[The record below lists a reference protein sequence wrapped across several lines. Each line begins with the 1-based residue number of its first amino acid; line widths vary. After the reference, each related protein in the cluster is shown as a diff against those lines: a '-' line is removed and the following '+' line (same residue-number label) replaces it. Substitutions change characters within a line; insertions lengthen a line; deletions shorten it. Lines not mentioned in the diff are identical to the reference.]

1 MSLKLSTVVRV
12 FIGLLIVS
20 LLIYFLDPARI
31 LDTLLSINVIYLIPA
46 FIVYALTFLVLA
58 YRWQKILADM
68 GIVIPLTEAYSA
80 FVGGVLI
87 SDITPGRIGE
97 FSRPILIKNQSEGNK
112 GILSVILDRCM
123 DLITIIILGMLGI
136 FVFIPAHGGKLL
148 WVLCIPVAG
157 LLLFVILWHSRD
169 HLQKIIALIGS
180 SSLDTIVQ
188 KINEAVIRVPSQK
201 KMVLR
206 SVILTIIAWCGHV
219 IRVVIIAASLGY
231 SVSAFALLFILPLIS
246 ALSIVPITISGLGLV
261 EGSLSFMLS
270 EMGLPLSAGLAIA
283 LLDRGV
289 TVAFHVLAGL
299 PAIRK
304 II

>member
-1 MSLKLSTVVRV
+1 M
-12 FIGLLIVS
+12 
-20 LLIYFLDPARI
+20 YF
-31 LDTLLSINVIYLIPA
+31 IPA

-58 YRWQKILADM
+58 YRWQNILADM
-68 GIVIPLTEAYSA
+68 GIHIQLTEAYSA

-97 FSRPILIKNQSEGNK
+97 FTRPLLIKNQSEVNK

-123 DLITIIILGMLGI
+123 DFITIIILGMLGI
-136 FVFIPAHGGKLL
+136 FAQGGKLL
-148 WVLCIPVAG
+148 WALCIPVAG
-157 LLLFVILWHSRD
+157 LLILVFLWYSRV

-180 SSLDTIVQ
+180 SYLDNFVQ
-188 KINEAVIRVPSQK
+188 KINEAVISVPSPK

-206 SVILTIIAWCGHV
+206 SVILTLIAWCGHV

-231 SVSAFALLFILPLIS
+231 SVPAFALLFILPLIS

-261 EGSLSFMLS
+261 EGSLAFVLS
-270 EMGLPLSAGLAIA
+270 DMGLPLSVGLTIA

-289 TVAFHVLAGL
+289 TVAFHLLVGL

-304 II
+304 IF

>member
-1 MSLKLSTVVRV
+1 MSLKVSTGIRV
-12 FIGLLIVS
+12 LIGLLIVS

-46 FIVYALTFLVLA
+46 FIVYALTFLVLS
-58 YRWQKILADM
+58 YRWQNILADM
-68 GIVIPLTEAYSA
+68 GIHIPLTEAYSA

-97 FSRPILIKNQSEGNK
+97 FSRPLLVKNQSEGNK
-112 GILSVILDRCM
+112 VFLSVILDRCM
-123 DLITIIILGMLGI
+123 DLITIIILGMLGT
-136 FVFIPAHGGKLL
+136 FVFIPVQGGKLL
-148 WVLCIPVAG
+148 WALCIPVAG
-157 LLLFVILWHSRD
+157 LLILVFLWHSRD
-169 HLQKIIALIGS
+169 HLQKIIALIGV
-180 SSLDTIVQ
+180 SSLDNIVQ
-188 KINEAVIRVPSQK
+188 KINEAVIGVSSPK

-206 SVILTIIAWCGHV
+206 SVILTVIAWCGHG

-261 EGSLSFMLS
+261 EGSLAFFLS
-270 EMGLPLSAGLAIA
+270 EFGLPLSAGLAIA

-289 TVAFHVLAGL
+289 TVAFHLLVGL
-299 PAIRK
+299 PAIKK
-304 II
+304 IF